1 MHTRT
6 QWRTVYFCL
15 KNTNLMAEKTGWNPT
30 FLNISICDEFNLWLK
45 KKYIFIYINT
55 TKVRLMIQI
64 SSGSLFE
71 LLYLLLYP
79 PSMNRI
85 YTFTFM
91 HLADAFIQSDL
102 HCIQVIHVLHVCY
115 LWIEP
120 TTFYA
125 ANAMLYHWATGTLLY
140 PEYNSILII
149 FVNLSWSKI
158 KYYIRNVALK
168 YSN

>member
-1 MHTRT
+1 MEN
-6 QWRTVYFCL
+6 CL
-15 KNTNLMAEKTGWNPT
+15 ILFKKHKSDGRKNRKRASSVSRWNPT
-30 FLNISICDEFNLWLK
+30 LLNISICDEFNLWL

-64 SSGSLFE
+64 SSGSLFQ

-85 YTFTFM
+85 YTFTFV

-115 LWIEP
+115 LGIEP

-149 FVNLSWSKI
+149 FVNLSWS
-158 KYYIRNVALK
+158 
-168 YSN
+168 